1 MQVYTVTKNG
11 QLAIQT
17 EQVSAFS
24 FKLEVVYNMADAEQ
38 VTHEVS
44 FEVEVQACTS
54 LDRDS
59 EQTKIVVYEQGSG
72 LLEEIVTK
80 KNLSCPNSQLST
92 ESETLDESLD
102 SFAVQIDISIDDSNY
117 WSGGWLN

>member
-1 MQVYTVTKNG
+1 M
-11 QLAIQT
+11 
-17 EQVSAFS
+17 
-24 FKLEVVYNMADAEQ
+24 
-38 VTHEVS
+38 
-44 FEVEVQACTS
+44 
-54 LDRDS
+54 
-59 EQTKIVVYEQGSG
+59 VYEQGSG